1 MISITVNEMINI
13 YGTLNELMSKNFSG
27 KNAFN
32 IARLARELNK
42 ELETFD
48 QARKQVVDRYT
59 LRDSDGN
66 PVVDEQGNIKVI
78 PDKVEECNQDFST
91 LLNSQ
96 LEINAPKLDESILT
110 EIGDI
115 TPAQAMALEPII
127 DFK

>member
-1 MISITVNEMINI
+1 MINITVNEMINI

-59 LRDSDGN
+59 LRDSAGN

>member
-48 QARKQVVDRYT
+48 QARKLVVDKYT
-59 LRDSDGN
+59 LRDSAGN

-96 LEINAPKLDESILT
+96 LELNAPKLDESILT

>member
-48 QARKQVVDRYT
+48 QARKQVVDKYT

-66 PVVDEQGNIKVI
+66 PVMDEQGNIKVI

-96 LEINAPKLDESILT
+96 LELNAPKLDESILT

>member
-48 QARKQVVDRYT
+48 QARKQVVDKYT
-59 LRDSDGN
+59 LRDSIGN

-96 LEINAPKLDESILT
+96 LELNAPKLDESILT

>member
-13 YGTLNELMSKNFSG
+13 YSTLNELMSKNFSG

-48 QARKQVVDRYT
+48 QARKQVVDKYT

-66 PVVDEQGNIKVI
+66 PVMDEQGNIKVI

-96 LEINAPKLDESILT
+96 LELNAPKLDESILT

>member
-48 QARKQVVDRYT
+48 QARKQVVDKYT
-59 LRDSDGN
+59 LRDSAASQPNWTGCGTDSGDGGA
-66 PVVDEQGNIKVI
+66 D
-78 PDKVEECNQDFST
+78 
-91 LLNSQ
+91 
-96 LEINAPKLDESILT
+96 
-110 EIGDI
+110 
-115 TPAQAMALEPII
+115 
-127 DFK
+127 

>member
-13 YGTLNELMSKNFSG
+13 YSTLNELMSKNFSG

-48 QARKQVVDRYT
+48 QARKQVVDKYT

>member
-48 QARKQVVDRYT
+48 QARKLVVDKYT

-96 LEINAPKLDESILT
+96 LELNAPKLDESILT

>member
-48 QARKQVVDRYT
+48 QARKQVVDKYT

-96 LEINAPKLDESILT
+96 LELNAPKLDESILT

>member
-48 QARKQVVDRYT
+48 QARKQVVDKYT
-59 LRDSDGN
+59 LRDSAGN
-66 PVVDEQGNIKVI
+66 PVADEQGNIKVI

-96 LEINAPKLDESILT
+96 LELNAPKLDESILT

>member
-48 QARKQVVDRYT
+48 QARKQVVDKYT
-59 LRDSDGN
+59 LRDSAGN

-96 LEINAPKLDESILT
+96 LELNAPKLDESILT

>member
-48 QARKQVVDRYT
+48 QARKQVVDKYT
-59 LRDSDGN
+59 LRDSAGN

>member
-48 QARKQVVDRYT
+48 QARKQVVDKYT

-66 PVVDEQGNIKVI
+66 PVMDEQGNIKVI

>member
-13 YGTLNELMSKNFSG
+13 YSTLNELMSKNFSG

-48 QARKQVVDRYT
+48 QARKQVVDKYT
-59 LRDSDGN
+59 LRDSAGN

-96 LEINAPKLDESILT
+96 LELNAPKLDESILT

>member
-42 ELETFD
+42 EIETFD
-48 QARKQVVDRYT
+48 HARKLVVDKYT
-59 LRDSDGN
+59 LRDSAGN

-110 EIGDI
+110 EIGNI

>member
-48 QARKQVVDRYT
+48 QARKQVVDKYT
-59 LRDSDGN
+59 LRDSTGN

-96 LEINAPKLDESILT
+96 LELNAPKLDESILT

>member
-48 QARKQVVDRYT
+48 QARKQVVDKYT
-59 LRDSDGN
+59 LRDSAGN

-91 LLNSQ
+91 LLNIQ
-96 LEINAPKLDESILT
+96 LELNAPKLDESILT

>member
-1 MISITVNEMINI
+1 MISISVNEMINI

-42 ELETFD
+42 EIETFD
-48 QARKQVVDRYT
+48 HARKLVVDKYT
-59 LRDSDGN
+59 LRDSAGN

>member
-48 QARKQVVDRYT
+48 QARKQVVDKYT
-59 LRDSDGN
+59 LRDPDGN
-66 PVVDEQGNIKVI
+66 PVMDEQGNIKVI

-96 LEINAPKLDESILT
+96 LELNAPKLDESILT

>member
-48 QARKQVVDRYT
+48 QARKQVVDKYT

>member
-96 LEINAPKLDESILT
+96 LELNAPKLDESILT